1 MEVTDQMKSE
11 IENRYPFENSSVI
24 AKDLGISVHTVNKW
38 AVKLHLRKDP
48 SYRNPN
54 RISEEQE
61 SIIREFYPLKGSEYV
76 AKLLNKKPKAVAELA
91 RRLGLKC
98 EIDPSR
104 RGSLEPLLSG
114 TIQSYYWLGF
124 IAADGYISKTGHLLV
139 SQSEK
144 DKENIYRLANFLSG
158 QVKTLEQT
166 KSGYATNNSL
176 LYRVAISDKVLG
188 LKIYELFKISAGQ
201 KKTYTPISV
210 GFIKTQEE
218 AMAFLCGFIDGDGS
232 RYPTSLKIECDISQ
246 LEMFKNLMDLIPQ
259 YKGYLLK
266 EVYRKQQDKNFCL
279 FNTNKELMNALLY
292 FSKTNKIGSSR
303 KFY

>member
-1 MEVTDQMKSE
+1 M
-11 IENRYPFENSSVI
+11 
-24 AKDLGISVHTVNKW
+24 
-38 AVKLHLRKDP
+38 
-48 SYRNPN
+48 
-54 RISEEQE
+54 
-61 SIIREFYPLKGSEYV
+61 
-76 AKLLNKKPKAVAELA
+76 
-91 RRLGLKC
+91 
-98 EIDPSR
+98 
-104 RGSLEPLLSG
+104 
-114 TIQSYYWLGF
+114 
-124 IAADGYISKTGHLLV
+124 
-139 SQSEK
+139 
-144 DKENIYRLANFLSG
+144 
-158 QVKTLEQT
+158 
-166 KSGYATNNSL
+166 
-176 LYRVAISDKVLG
+176 
-188 LKIYELFKISAGQ
+188 
-201 KKTYTPISV
+201 